1 MEVCWFETNFA
12 LKSSFLIKRKVT
24 VHKGW
29 EREKES
35 WSFNYISVLMEKWV
49 MTLLFVSQANQYF
62 HLVTHPTQ
70 EVITQSATKSFVE
83 GKG

>member
-1 MEVCWFETNFA
+1 
-12 LKSSFLIKRKVT
+12 
-24 VHKGW
+24 
-29 EREKES
+29 
-35 WSFNYISVLMEKWV
+35 

-83 GKG
+83 GKA